1 MNTAAEAIC
10 AISALVNIISF
21 LLFLSEFKSLLN
33 DRKLDD
39 VDGEWILYVMM
50 NAQKDSLPKLMNYI
64 SAPVFI
70 LTGTW
75 LLASPLRASK
85 SRNGILLLFLS
96 LLVCNLNFN
105 STYWTLRNLSEEFYK
120 GKDIV
125 PRVRRTYYCFA
136 AFGYINALFAGFAA
150 SFQLHAWPG
159 HVFTSR
165 VAVVFLKTVLAFGV
179 IFCAIPV
186 QFMLGM
192 KNVTAGIVLG
202 AIGICLV
209 VPVYAYT
216 RFYLAKDTTEA
227 AAHSDERV
235 ALIIT
240 SVPVVTASPTMP
252 VVATAVPATPVV
264 ATPVTAYV

>member
-1 MNTAAEAIC
+1 MNIAAGEAVF
-10 AISALVNIISF
+10 ATSALVNIISF
-21 LLFLSEFKSLLN
+21 LLFLSEFKTSLN
-33 DRKLDD
+33 DLKLDD
-39 VDGEWILYVMM
+39 ADPEWILFGMM
-50 NAQKDSLPKLMNYI
+50 NAQKDSLPKLMNFI
-64 SAPVFI
+64 SASVFI
-70 LTGTW
+70 LTGAW
-75 LLASPLRASK
+75 LLASPLRTSK
-85 SRNGILLLFLS
+85 SRIGILLLFLS
-96 LLVCNLNFN
+96 LLVCNVNFN
-105 STYWTLRNLSEEFYK
+105 GTYWTLRDVLEELRK

-125 PRVRRTYYCFA
+125 PRVRRTFYFFA
-136 AFGYINALFAGFAA
+136 AFGYINALFAGYSA
-150 SFQLHAWPG
+150 SFQLQAWPG

-165 VAVVFLKTVLAFGV
+165 VVVVFLKTVLTFGV

-186 QFMLGM
+186 QFMLGT

-240 SVPVVTASPTMP
+240 AVPVVTAVAATP
-252 VVATAVPATPVV
+252 VVATAV
-264 ATPVTAYV
+264 TAYV